1 MAIITGYSRGTW
13 NQSAW
18 NEAIPVDITGEE
30 LNSNTGIVAVLEGT
44 GNVIS
49 ITTNLININIGNV
62 TCHWKF
68 FCFNNRRRIKYISR
82 KCNS

>member
-30 LNSNTGIVAVLEGT
+30 LNSNIGIVVVLEGT

-62 TCHWKF
+62 TMSLEILLF
-68 FCFNNRRRIKYISR
+68 
-82 KCNS
+82 